1 MAHSVT
7 VTGQLGPA
15 RAVTALAIPNAI
27 EVMFIPDP
35 KVLRVKTSDVSGNY
49 KDFDISAATTVTCT
63 ITAGAYAFVVS

>member
-1 MAHSVT
+1 MPASVT

-15 RAVTALAIPNAI
+15 RAITALAIPNAV
-27 EVMFIPDP
+27 EVMFVPDP
-35 KVLRVKTSDVSGNY
+35 KILRVKTTDVNGSI